1 MKRKPYRLGALIL
14 LIIGAWQTAAA
25 QSPTGGVFVLSFQ
38 DAVGPATSDYIV
50 KGLDEA
56 AAADAALVV
65 LEMDTP
71 GGLDT
76 SMRAIIQA
84 ILDSPVPVATF
95 VYPSGA
101 RAASAGTY
109 ILYASHIAAMAPGTN
124 LGAATPVEIGGSSP
138 APEPDN
144 NDDLLKNIRD
154 LIEGKGADSD
164 SASGTDDAAGTDNA
178 GGTDDSV
185 GDETATDAD
194 NAVGTDGTAE
204 SSRSGD
210 ETAGGR
216 ASPPREY
223 PQPATTEQRKAIND
237 AVAYIRS
244 LAELRGRN
252 ADWAEEAVRASSSL
266 SATAALRLGVIDLI
280 ATDRADLMRQL
291 DGRVIDGTRLSLP
304 ESTAVTVIEPDWR
317 SRLLA
322 VITNPTVAYM
332 LLLLGAYGLL
342 FEGYNPGAVLPG
354 VVGAISILLA
364 LFAFQILPVNYA
376 GLALMLLGLILMAA
390 EFFVPSFGA
399 LGIGGIAAF
408 VFGSVILIDTD
419 VPGFEVA
426 GSAIAGIA
434 FAGSL
439 LIIATIGLAM
449 RARNRQIVSGAEEM
463 PGLLAEALEDFDGEG
478 QVWVHGERWRA
489 RAAAP
494 VHKGETLT
502 VTRIDGLLLHV
513 EPAGGKTQ

>member
-1 MKRKPYRLGALIL
+1 MKRKPSRLGALTL
-14 LIIGAWQTAAA
+14 LIIGAWLTAAA

-38 DAVGPATSDYIV
+38 DAVGPATSDYII

-95 VYPSGA
+95 VYPGGA

-109 ILYASHIAAMAPGTN
+109 ILYASHVAAMAPGTN

-144 NDDLLKNIRD
+144 NDDLLNNIRD
-154 LIEGKGADSD
+154 LIEGKSADDNADAASD
-164 SASGTDDAAGTDNA
+164 NDTASGTQSAADADNEAGTDEADGNGNA
-178 GGTDDSV
+178 SP
-185 GDETATDAD
+185 A
-194 NAVGTDGTAE
+194 
-204 SSRSGD
+204 GD

-216 ASPPREY
+216 TSPPPAY

-266 SATAALRLGVIDLI
+266 SAAAALRLGVIDLI
-280 ATDRADLMRQL
+280 ASDRADLMRQL

-304 ESTAVTVIEPDWR
+304 ESTAITVIEPDWR

-426 GSAIAGIA
+426 SSAIAGIA

-449 RARNRQIVSGAEEM
+449 RARNRQVVSGAEEM
-463 PGLLAEALEDFDGEG
+463 PGLLAEALEDFENEG

-489 RAAAP
+489 RAEVP

-502 VTRIDGLLLHV
+502 VTRIDGLLLYV